1 MNLAVRQ
8 VSAKSPGLSSIGREI
23 LIALLAV
30 GAALGLRQGINEWFE
45 TDYVFGM
52 FYVAVAVAASVGGLR
67 SGLMALAGA
76 ALTTAALSGVFAFG
90 QTSDLLEVL
99 LFVAGGAL
107 ICLLLENRARSARAA
122 EESRAILD
130 ALLEALPVGV
140 ALLDRDMRYVTVNNV
155 LARMNGQPRERHI
168 GHTVSEVLPQV
179 EGQVREAFRRALNG
193 GYDVPVE
200 VRCEVP
206 GGGGMRVW
214 RENWF
219 QVRLDARPV
228 RLVGAI
234 VEDVTEQRQAQ
245 ESLAHANRRKEE
257 TLAVIAHEL
266 RNPLGVIANAHR
278 LLASGRIPSP
288 EGALALI
295 DKQVK
300 FIGRLLDDLLDIARL
315 NTGKVNLQL
324 LEVDLRALVRD
335 AVDVIEASPQARRQ
349 TIQLD
354 LPPQAVTLQVDPQ
367 RLRQVVINLLSNA
380 SKFSPADGRIQ
391 VSMQVLPA
399 EVRIN
404 VRDWG
409 VGMAQESVAQA
420 FEKWQQLDGGGR
432 GGLGL
437 GLALVRGLVELHGG
451 SVTAESEGRG
461 HGCVF
466 TVVLPVRRVA
476 GRD

>member
-8 VSAKSPGLSSIGREI
+8 VRVAAPRLSSLGREV
-23 LIALLAV
+23 LIALLVV
-30 GAALGLRQGINEWFE
+30 GAAAGLRQGINELFD
-45 TDYVFGM
+45 TDYVFGL
-52 FYVAVAVAASVGGLR
+52 FYVAVAVAAAVGGLR
-67 SGLMALAGA
+67 SGLIALAGA
-76 ALTTAALSGVFAFG
+76 ALAASALSGAFTFG
-90 QTSDLLEVL
+90 QASDLLEVL
-99 LFVAGGAL
+99 LFIAGGAL

-122 EESRAILD
+122 EEARAILD

-140 ALLDRDMRYVTVNNV
+140 ALLDRDMRYVTVNSV
-155 LARMNGQPRERHI
+155 LARMNGLPRERHL
-168 GHTVSEVLPQV
+168 GRTVSEVLPQV
-179 EGQVREAFRRALNG
+179 EGQVREAFTRALEG
-193 GYDVPVE
+193 AQDVPVE
-200 VRCEVP
+200 VHCDAW
-206 GGGGMRVW
+206 GNAGTRVW

-219 QVRLDARPV
+219 QVHLDGRPV
-228 RLVGAI
+228 RFVGAI

-278 LLASGRIPSP
+278 LLASGRIQSP
-288 EGALALI
+288 AGVLALI

-324 LEVDLRALVRD
+324 QQVDLRALVRD
-335 AVDVIEASPQARRQ
+335 AVDVIEASPQAQRQ
-349 TIQLD
+349 SILLE
-354 LPPQAVTLQVDPQ
+354 LPPQAVTLHVDPQ

-391 VSMQVLPA
+391 VSVQATAA
-399 EVRIN
+399 EVRIG

-409 VGMAQESVAQA
+409 MGMAPESVAQA

-451 SVTAESEGRG
+451 TVQAESEGRG
-461 HGCVF
+461 RGCGF
-466 TVVLPVRRVA
+466 TVVLPVRRPA